1 MATMDPSE
9 IEGATKRLQAAL
21 DSLETAMER
30 RTEVDRGQAA
40 LAGQLQAFEADRSR
54 LAAELDV
61 TAARS
66 RALETTNRDI
76 AARLDEAIDTIRTVI
91 AANDH
96 QDDPAGDDAH
106 R

>member
-1 MATMDPSE
+1 MAMTDSHE
-9 IEGATKRLQAAL
+9 IEGATKRLQEAL

-30 RTEVDRGQAA
+30 RAEVDRDQAA
-40 LAGQLQAFEADRSR
+40 LAGQVQAFEADRSR

-66 RALETTNRDI
+66 RQLETTNRDI
-76 AARLDEAIDTIRTVI
+76 AARLDEAIETIRTVI
-91 AANDH
+91 AAHD
-96 QDDPAGDDAH
+96 

>member
-1 MATMDPSE
+1 MAMTDSHE
-9 IEGATKRLQAAL
+9 IEGATKRLQEAL

-30 RTEVDRGQAA
+30 RAEVDRDQAA
-40 LAGQLQAFEADRSR
+40 LAGQVQAFEADRSR

-66 RALETTNRDI
+66 RQLETTNREI
-76 AARLDEAIDTIRTVI
+76 AARLDEAIETIRTVI
-91 AANDH
+91 AAHD
-96 QDDPAGDDAH
+96 

>member
-1 MATMDPSE
+1 MAMTESNE
-9 IEGATKRLQAAL
+9 IEGATTRLQEAL

-30 RTEVDRGQAA
+30 RAEVDRDQAA
-40 LAGQLQAFEADRSR
+40 LAGQVQAFEADRSR

-66 RALETTNRDI
+66 RQLETTNREI
-76 AARLDEAIDTIRTVI
+76 AARLDEAIETIRTVI
-91 AANDH
+91 AAHD
-96 QDDPAGDDAH
+96 

>member
-1 MATMDPSE
+1 MTDSNE
-9 IEGATKRLQAAL
+9 IEGATKRLQDAL

-30 RTEVDRGQAA
+30 RVEVDRGQAA
-40 LAGQLQAFEADRSR
+40 LAGQVQAFEADRSR

-66 RALETTNRDI
+66 RQLETTNREV
-76 AARLDEAIDTIRTVI
+76 AARLDEAIETIRTVI
-91 AANDH
+91 AAHD
-96 QDDPAGDDAH
+96 